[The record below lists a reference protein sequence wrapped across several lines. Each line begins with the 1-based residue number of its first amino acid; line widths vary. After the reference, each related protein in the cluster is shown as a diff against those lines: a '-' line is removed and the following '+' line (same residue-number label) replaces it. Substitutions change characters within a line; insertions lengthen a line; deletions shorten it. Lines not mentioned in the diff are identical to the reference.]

1 MEDNDI
7 FKDLEESSK
16 QPTKKPKKK
25 SPKKDSPSP
34 KLLVPDSTRDLSII
48 EEELNKFE
56 QKIEEIYTS
65 LDSVNPL
72 SIPEPEE
79 RLKTVKL
86 KMDILDKLPKLLK
99 ALSDLR
105 ENAKNK
111 AEDIRGAK
119 ELSPLESGLL

>member
-1 MEDNDI
+1 MKE
-7 FKDLEESSK
+7 KGA
-16 QPTKKPKKK
+16 KKPSKNKKVKK
-25 SPKKDSPSP
+25 SS
-34 KLLVPDSTRDLSII
+34 VVVHDSTKELSMI

-65 LDSVNPL
+65 LDSVDPL
-72 SIPEPEE
+72 SILEPED

-105 ENAKNK
+105 ENAKHK
-111 AEDIRGAK
+111 AENIRGSK